1 MRERWARG
9 LAAFTG
15 MIVLLLSIG
24 FAWLQNPVRD
34 AVAAPSEP
42 ASAPAQ
48 PAPPATDPRLAAGK
62 RVYDAQNCARCHSVA
77 GEGSPRSPLDGVGAS
92 LGPVELLHYATGH
105 AAIAEDLSPRVLKE
119 KQGYQSLPKD
129 DLDALV
135 AYLQSL
141 R

>member
-1 MRERWARG
+1 MRERWARW
-9 LAAFTG
+9 LAALTG
-15 MIVLLLSIG
+15 AMVLLLSLG
-24 FAWLQNPVRD
+24 FARLQNPVGD
-34 AVAAPSEP
+34 AVAASDSPAETSPAAP
-42 ASAPAQ
+42 AS
-48 PAPPATDPRLAAGK
+48 DPRVAAGK
-62 RVYDAQNCARCHSVA
+62 RVFDAQNCARCHSVA
-77 GEGSPRSPLDGVGAS
+77 GVGSPRSPLDGVGAT

-119 KQGYQSLPKD
+119 KQPYQSLSRE

>member
-1 MRERWARG
+1 MRERWARW
-9 LAAFTG
+9 LAALTG
-15 MIVLLLSIG
+15 AMVLLLSLG
-24 FAWLQNPVRD
+24 FARLQNPVGD
-34 AVAAPSEP
+34 AVAAADPP
-42 ASAPAQ
+42 AAAASPAAPAG
-48 PAPPATDPRLAAGK
+48 DPRVAAGK
-62 RVYDAQNCARCHSVA
+62 RVFDAQNCARCHSVA
-77 GEGSPRSPLDGVGAS
+77 GVGSPRSPLDGVGAT

-119 KQGYQSLPKD
+119 KQVYQSLPKE